1 MRLVNWVMCECVCV
15 CVSECIA
22 RASPVTMPKNAQLIA
37 LAQRRNLRVPA
48 AECRV
53 DRRGLW
59 QFFEVRE
66 RWEGRDPRCYTEV
79 VAWFRGTSDRPGKPR
94 GAQFWLDLCAHCGQD
109 RAPYDEVSVNDP
121 MKITVEHWY
130 SQSMAGDRHGL
141 LHGWM
146 NLHAVEWGF
155 NNSLDFKSSDSPA
168 EQQFLGLRAYRMHRS
183 FLNWFNTCRNSELP
197 TLSFLQSTHCTDTD
211 MATPIYLSSGLR
223 HSGLTRQLFLP
234 FGAAQGL
241 RSGVKRARVEEVVEA
256 QEGEAQEGEAEEAQ
270 EEAPAPE
277 PMTREVATQ
286 TDPDEVLRA
295 LKSAIA
301 RYEVGARRASRCAAG
316 QPGSGAR
323 RGRGCQQRPGGRLGG
338 RGRQRRRHGEGR
350 GRRRRRRRGGRQ
362 DAVRGRG
369 RRAAG
374 RAVTARRKAA
384 AGNRR
389 VVKPSRCSWPGCKD
403 GFNVARQRG
412 YTFCG
417 KKGGVGGRATGC
429 IAKAKRLEREVGKE
443 AREGA
448 MERVPQAARGH
459 GGAPGALGP
468 GCVVVGF
475 FRLVIRVNACPKKP
489 TGSTPPHP
497 CAHGRSRS
505 GGDHGRSLVR
515 RNGTQRRRRRR

>member
-1 MRLVNWVMCECVCV
+1 MCECVCV

-66 RWEGRDPRCYTEV
+66 RWEGRDPRCYSEV

-183 FLNWFNTCRNSELP
+183 FLNWFNTSKNSELP
-197 TLSFLQSTHCTDTD
+197 TLAFLQSTHCTDTD

-301 RYEVGARRASRCAAG
+301 RYEAALGAPPDAQPASQEAEPDAG
-316 QPGSGAR
+316 EVASSALEAVSGDEGDNDDDTEKGEDEGDDDDEEDDKMPSGDEADEQPVAPSPPDAR
-323 RGRGCQQRPGGRLGG
+323 P
-338 RGRQRRRHGEGR
+338 
-350 GRRRRRRRGGRQ
+350 
-362 DAVRGRG
+362 
-369 RRAAG
+369 
-374 RAVTARRKAA
+374 A

-429 IAKAKRLEREVGKE
+429 IAKAKRLEREVGKKPE
-443 AREGA
+443 KVRWSAYRKQHADTVARL
-448 MERVPQAARGH
+448 
-459 GGAPGALGP
+459 AL
-468 GCVVVGF
+468 
-475 FRLVIRVNACPKKP
+475 
-489 TGSTPPHP
+489 
-497 CAHGRSRS
+497 
-505 GGDHGRSLVR
+505 
-515 RNGTQRRRRRR
+515 